1 MKRLFAILILLLL
14 TTSLAH
20 AQATTS
26 PLLDMLALVPDTS
39 QVRAGITLA
48 SYADYRQFEAARGI
62 QTPTAA
68 DFDGKSDAVALW
80 RAATNGL
87 FSGPEM
93 NYFFQQLG
101 DPSKSGG
108 FSPLEVERALV
119 FGDPPA
125 MGTIRAGTFDT
136 AKIDAALTGEGWQKT
151 TVAAATTAWC
161 NPDGCDQGKKLDL
174 KSRNPANPFG
184 GPLGRK
190 DVVAALPGYL
200 VSSPV
205 NTVVE
210 GMVKAANKQTPSL
223 ADDAYVQAAVS
234 AMMATGS
241 IRQAQ
246 FYNPLAVSQ
255 VSLPNLERL
264 SREQV
269 DKLKKQLQPDSSA
282 ALPQYT
288 LMFMADT
295 WKDKDQFA
303 MIGLVYSSA
312 EVAKQAAGVLDAR
325 LKDWTSLQA
334 RRPFVEMIQEQGGDI
349 QPAYVAKD
357 AATGKATVMLVVR
370 YPMPDN
376 ERHDDNGRSAFTASS
391 LIFRLFAQA
400 LYARDLML
408 VATSIS

>member
-1 MKRLFAILILLLL
+1 MKRLFSVLLLLSL

-20 AQATTS
+20 AQDTTS

-39 QVRAGITLA
+39 QVRASITLA
-48 SYADYRQFEAARGI
+48 SYADYRQLEAARGI
-62 QTPTAA
+62 PTPTAA
-68 DFDGKSDAVALW
+68 DFGGKTDTAALW

-87 FSGPEM
+87 ASGPEM
-93 NYFFQQLG
+93 NYFFQQLS

-108 FSPLEVERALV
+108 FSPLEVDRALV

-125 MGTIRAGTFDT
+125 MGTIRAGKFDT
-136 AKIDAALTGEGWQKT
+136 AKVDAALTGEGWQKT
-151 TVAAATTAWC
+151 TVNDATAWC
-161 NPDGCDQGKKLDL
+161 NPAGCDAGLKLDL

-210 GMVKAANKQTPSL
+210 DMVKAASKETPSL
-223 ADDAYVQAAVS
+223 ADDDYVKAAVS
-234 AMMATGS
+234 AILSTGEV
-241 IRQAQ
+241 RQAQ

-255 VSLPNLERL
+255 VSLPNLDRL
-264 SREQV
+264 SPEQA
-269 DKLKKQLQPDSSA
+269 DKLKELLKPDSSA

-312 EVAKQAAGVLDAR
+312 EVAREAAGVLDAR

-334 RRPFVEMIQEQGGDI
+334 KRPFVEMIQERGGEI

-370 YPMPDN
+370 YPLPDN
-376 ERHDDNGRSAFTASS
+376 ERHNDNGLNGFTASS

-400 LYARDLML
+400 LLARDLML
-408 VATSIS
+408 LATGVG